1 MSKTTTIANTRSQ
14 IWRFRLV
21 SALRTTLA
29 CTIVGCTSLYGP
41 ESIRHYLEFPAF
53 SYVTTIL
60 IVSDA
65 TLGDTLR
72 GCWHVLLA
80 TLQVMI
86 LSLLS
91 LHVIGPEHFTNR
103 VAALAVA
110 VCSFVVALPESTHL
124 MTKRI
129 AFGQLVIVYVST
141 VIHGAQSGVVIHPIH
156 VACSTALGAI
166 ASVLA
171 MLFPYPRLAYFEA
184 RKFYR
189 LYTENAS
196 ERLNCNIETISASD
210 NSTADGFFTQ
220 AKPLSTVGAKLLQSI
235 RSNQDGMLWERPQT
249 RIFNP
254 HCIGLEEKLQ
264 DLEIPI
270 RGMDIALSSCTSFP
284 VGVIDEELRGV
295 LLNCR
300 GKFNSKL
307 GQQAN
312 CFDPFDATTATES
325 MKEILNK
332 NLTIAYK
339 DLPTSFFLYCMQ
351 LLLDDLPIAKKA
363 EDMAEKAQKSG
374 DSKIREFVMN
384 LLPRY
389 HNLAFA
395 AKCSL
400 SLGLAVLFGLIYN
413 KENGYWSGLTIA
425 ISFVTGRQPTFS
437 VANAR
442 GQGTAMG
449 SIYGVICCFIFQRL
463 VNLRFLPL
471 LPWVIFT
478 SFLRHSRMYGQAGG
492 ISAVIGALLIL
503 GRKHYGPP
511 TEFAVARIA
520 EATIGLI
527 CFIFVEI
534 LSRPSRAAT
543 LAKSELSQ
551 SLRTLQDCI
560 GGIAINFPS
569 QRDVPTS
576 SSQALREGQKR
587 LKSHVSQLQE
597 FTAEAELEPNFWF
610 LPYKGACYNKMLES
624 LSRMVDLLLF
634 VAYSMEEIPRLY
646 QKNGVYGVDLQ
657 DRVTEN
663 LELFKTRVGTM
674 LKCLE
679 AIIRMKSLRKLE
691 NDLKNKNLPCDVES
705 GEYPNADA
713 YRTLSG
719 NEEVDGITKSF
730 LQLLEEMA
738 SKTHANKDE
747 EMLKGQLLLHYSC
760 LGFCTNTLMR
770 EVLKIESEV
779 KELLIWE
786 NGSTEVNL
794 KEVYWKISALRSQ

>member
-1 MSKTTTIANTRSQ
+1 MSKTTTIANTRSE
-14 IWRFRLV
+14 IWLARLG

-29 CTIVGCTSLYGP
+29 CTIVGCTTFYAP
-41 ESIRHYLEFPAF
+41 EPIRNHLKYPAF

-72 GCWHVLLA
+72 GCWHVLIA

-86 LSLLS
+86 LSLLT
-91 LHVIGPEHFTNR
+91 LHVIGPENFTSR
-103 VAALAVA
+103 VAAVAVV

-129 AFGQLVIVYVST
+129 AFGQFVIVYVST
-141 VIHGAQSGVVIHPIH
+141 VIHGAQIGVVMHPIH
-156 VACSTALGAI
+156 VASSTTLGAI

-171 MLFPYPRLAYFEA
+171 MLFPYPRLSYYQA

-196 ERLNCNIETISASD
+196 ERLNCNVEAITASD
-210 NSTADGFFTQ
+210 NSTAVGFSTQ
-220 AKPLSTVGAKLLQSI
+220 AKSLSTVGAKLLHSI
-235 RSNQDGMLWERPQT
+235 RSNMDGMQWESPLR
-249 RIFNP
+249 RVFNP
-254 HCIGLEEKLQ
+254 HSIDLEEKLQ

-284 VGVIDEELRGV
+284 VGVIDEDLRSV

-300 GKFNSKL
+300 EKISQKLDQKSK
-307 GQQAN
+307 
-312 CFDPFDATTATES
+312 CFAPYDATKIAES
-325 MKEILNK
+325 KKEILNK

-339 DLPTSFFLYCMQ
+339 DLPTSFFLYCLQ
-351 LLLDDLPIAKKA
+351 LLLDDSPIAKKT
-363 EDMAEKAQKSG
+363 DHMVEKTQKTR
-374 DSKIREFVMN
+374 KIREFVLN
-384 LLPRY
+384 FIPSN

-395 AKCSL
+395 SKCSL
-400 SLGLAVLFGLIYN
+400 SLGLAVLFGLMYN

-425 ISFVTGRQPTFS
+425 ISFVTGRQPIFS

-449 SIYGVICCFIFQRL
+449 SIYGILCCFIFQSFGDL
-463 VNLRFLPL
+463 KFLSL
-471 LPWVIFT
+471 LPWIVFC

-511 TEFAVARIA
+511 TEFAVARIT

-527 CFIFVEI
+527 CFIMVEL
-534 LSRPSRAAT
+534 LSRPSRAST
-543 LAKSELSQ
+543 LVKYELSQ

-560 GGIAINFPS
+560 GGIPTTITS
-569 QRDVPTS
+569 QKDMPS
-576 SSQALREGQKR
+576 SSFQALRDRHQK
-587 LKSHVSQLQE
+587 LKSHVYQLEE
-597 FTAEAELEPNFWF
+597 FAAEAESEPNFWF
-610 LPYKGACYNKMLES
+610 LPFHSACHSKMLES
-624 LSRMVDLLLF
+624 LSRMLDLLLF
-634 VAYSMEEIPRLY
+634 VAYSMEQVTRLS
-646 QKNGVYGVDLQ
+646 QKEGVCGVDFQ
-657 DRVTEN
+657 DRVKEN
-663 LELFKTRVGTM
+663 IELFKKRVGIM

-679 AIIRMKSLRKLE
+679 EIIRMKSLRKLE
-691 NDLKNKNLPCDVES
+691 NDLKNKNLPCDIES
-705 GEYPNADA
+705 GEYPIADA

-719 NEEVDGITKSF
+719 NEEVDSITGSF

-738 SKTHANKDE
+738 NKTYTNKDE
-747 EMLKGQLLLHYSC
+747 EMLKGQLLFHYRC
-760 LGFCTNTLMR
+760 LGFCTNSLMR
-770 EVLKIESEV
+770 ETLKIESEV

-786 NGSTEVNL
+786 NASTEVNL
-794 KEVYWKISALRSQ
+794 KEIYCKISSLRSE